1 MPHAQTPSSFS
12 ELHYASVA
20 FPFPQLGQFLCMKLA
35 TINLQLDYNMEGGYL
50 TRDVI
55 FLIY

>member
-1 MPHAQTPSSFS
+1 MTHAQTPSSFY

-20 FPFPQLGQFLCMKLA
+20 FPFPQLGKFLSMKLA
-35 TINLQLDYNMEGGYL
+35 TVNPQLDYNMEGDYL
-50 TRDVI
+50 TRDVS